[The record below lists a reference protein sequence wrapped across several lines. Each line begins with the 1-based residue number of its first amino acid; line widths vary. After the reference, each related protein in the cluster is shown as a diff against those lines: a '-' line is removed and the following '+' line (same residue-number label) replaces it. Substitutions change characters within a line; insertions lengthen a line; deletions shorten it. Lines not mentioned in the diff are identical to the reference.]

1 MTDLT
6 RAQLINWAKDQV
18 HMSYYP
24 VSHEDERYL
33 SAIVSMLEDDAEAQ
47 KSAEALATKLELA
60 ALREVPAWLRG
71 EA

>member
-1 MTDLT
+1 
-6 RAQLINWAKDQV
+6 
-18 HMSYYP
+18 MSYYP